1 MINKINDFSYKS
13 FSHYTNQDECLFKQK
28 NVIYGYNGKGKSS
41 LAEGLEK
48 EIKKDKDF
56 DEANLR
62 VFSRNYMTIKLIND
76 STKRIK
82 GIKAVFGNKNIMNEN
97 EIEKLQKELID
108 IESIEKTIQDIKSKI
123 DRTIKTTE
131 DNIRGKI
138 RIRHQDISNYQSID
152 ELIATFESNY
162 QKALKITTDDKLD
175 NFNGDF
181 DFEKAKSEIQS
192 LPILDL
198 SFNKEEIRDAVV
210 IMDKVYSIEK
220 IPSQEL
226 LDWIKKGIDLNKNQE
241 HCLFCGSPISS
252 IENIESKYKEYLS
265 NEKQK
270 DTRKIS
276 DLLESLSNVQQMLD
290 NFLKNSD
297 GYRMQKIDIDGE
309 LEKIR
314 KEKDNL
320 ERFINLLKTKLFNF
334 ETKVDIPFELTFY
347 DETIKTELNNIKQKK
362 ESAEAAI
369 SKEETKTNELIKGLI
384 GKRVLN
390 NKSLKID
397 VKEYK
402 KTIEQL
408 SSAKEKNRDINTT
421 INHLKSSSSV
431 FDSFAKYINQILL
444 DLDIKFKLEIIKND
458 YRILP
463 LNEDTEIDVNAIS
476 EGEKNLLSFLFF
488 YYELFDDLNTLS
500 FKSDLQYI
508 IVDDPISSLDENNR
522 TYLVTLLRNLI
533 EQDSF
538 QIFILTHDWTSF
550 CNVLYGYK
558 ISKSLGAFEVKKD
571 NKFHSYLTLAKP
583 TISPYE
589 HDFFELLEAAEK
601 NNADMLDDCEIY
613 HLPNC
618 MRRVLETFLSF
629 KSENCSPTNKNFYK
643 IKEAL
648 YYDAKCSSKD
658 ETNLRTTL
666 NLINANSHS
675 PAKNSEDVYNSL
687 KYLVKVISNADP
699 VHYKVIKSKKG
710 AYNRITQ

>member
-1 MINKINDFSYKS
+1 MINKINDFSCKS

-28 NVIYGYNGKGKSS
+28 NVIFGYNGKGKSA

-62 VFSRNYMTIKLIND
+62 VFSRNYMSVKLMND
-76 STKRIK
+76 STNRIK
-82 GIKAVFGNKNIMNEN
+82 GIKAVFGNENIMNEN
-97 EIEKLQKELID
+97 EIEKLQKELIE

-123 DRTIKTTE
+123 DRIIKITE

-138 RIRHQDISNYQSID
+138 RIRHQDINNYQTID
-152 ELIATFESNY
+152 ELITAFESNY

-175 NFNGDF
+175 TFNGDF
-181 DFEKAKSEIQS
+181 DFEKAKREIQS

-210 IMDKVYSIEK
+210 IMGKVYSIEK

-226 LDWIKKGIDLNKNQE
+226 LDWIKKGIDLNKDQE

-252 IENIESKYKEYLS
+252 IENIEFKYKEYLS

-270 DTRKIS
+270 DTKKIS
-276 DLLESLSNVQQMLD
+276 DLLKSLLNAQQILD
-290 NFLKNSD
+290 NFSKNSD
-297 GYRMQKIDIDGE
+297 DYRMQKIDINGE
-309 LEKIR
+309 LEKIK

-320 ERFINLLKTKLFNF
+320 ERFIDLLKVKLVNF
-334 ETKVDIPFELTFY
+334 ETKVNISFDLTFY
-347 DETIKTELNNIKQKK
+347 DGTIETESDNIKQKK
-362 ESAEAAI
+362 ELAEAAI

-397 VKEYK
+397 VNEYK
-402 KTIEQL
+402 KAIEQL
-408 SSAKEKNRDINTT
+408 SSAKEKNKNINKT
-421 INHLKSSSSV
+421 INNLKSSSSV
-431 FDSFAKYINQILL
+431 FDSFAKYINPILL
-444 DLDIKFKLEIIKND
+444 DLDIKFKLEIINND

-463 LNEDTEIDVNAIS
+463 LNEDTEIDVDDIS

-500 FKSDLQYI
+500 FKSNLQYI

-550 CNVLYGYK
+550 CNILYGYK
-558 ISKSLGAFEVKKD
+558 KGKSVGAFEVKKD

-589 HDFFELLEAAEK
+589 HDFFELLEAVEK
-601 NNADMLDDCEIY
+601 NNADMLDDSEIY

-629 KSENCSPTNKNFYK
+629 KSENCSPTNRDFNK

-648 YYDAKCSSKD
+648 YYDVKCSSKD

-699 VHYKVIKSKKG
+699 VHYKMIKSKKG
-710 AYNRITQ
+710 TYNQIT